1 MNPAFRKFPRKSLF
15 AAVAVIA
22 SLSAPLA
29 FAQQTPPAPPPPPAE
44 PAPPATP
51 APAPAP
57 AAPQQMTWA
66 DVDVNQDGVLS
77 KEEVAVVPQLAQ
89 VFDRADADGN
99 GELTLEEYEQFAA
112 KAQAEAAAGN
122 DGM

>member
-1 MNPAFRKFPRKSLF
+1 MNPAFRKFSRQSLF

-29 FAQQTPPAPPPPPAE
+29 FAQQTPPTP
-44 PAPPATP
+44 PAPPAT
-51 APAPAP
+51 PAP

-66 DVDVNQDGVLS
+66 DVDTNQDGVLS

-89 VFDRADADGN
+89 VFDQADADGN

-112 KAQAEAAAGN
+112 KAQAEAAAGS
-122 DGM
+122 DEM